1 MADIKEEPEES
12 SQKQL
17 SSRRVDPPVNVM
29 NVMNAMQGDGNGRTS
44 YKNVDY
50 LVSKLIEN

>member
-17 SSRRVDPPVNVM
+17 SNRRVDPPVNVM